1 EGEDPADHECPA
13 RHVLPAGRVRRGPQR
28 RAQHEG
34 RPGVHRLHARRRV
47 PGAAARPDVRVPG
60 RQGGDAAAGV
70 GEVREGRVQPVVGVS
85 GGHHRTSHR
94 VAAAVAGPDL
104 AMTRRRAG
112 GRAGVLALA
121 AIPLV
126 VLVVFF
132 VYPVLGIVGL
142 GFVSD
147 GHFAPGAVLEVLG
160 RPRTGRVL
168 WFTLWS
174 AGLATLVTLL
184 AGLPLAFVLHRLSFP
199 GRGLLRALVVVPF
212 VLPTVVVGVAFSQLV
227 APSGWLRGLHLEG
240 TAAAIVAALAFF
252 NVSVVVRTV
261 GSFWESLDPRREQAA
276 A

>member
-1 EGEDPADHECPA
+1 
-13 RHVLPAGRVRRGPQR
+13 
-28 RAQHEG
+28 
-34 RPGVHRLHARRRV
+34 
-47 PGAAARPDVRVPG
+47 
-60 RQGGDAAAGV
+60 
-70 GEVREGRVQPVVGVS
+70 
-85 GGHHRTSHR
+85 
-94 VAAAVAGPDL
+94 
-104 AMTRRRAG
+104 M
-112 GRAGVLALA
+112 LALA

-126 VLVVFF
+126 VLAVFF
-132 VYPVLGIVGL
+132 VYPVLGIVGQ

-147 GHFAPGAVLEVLG
+147 GRFAPGAVLEVLG

-212 VLPTVVVGVAFSQLV
+212 VLPTVVVGVAFGQLV
-227 APSGWLRGLHLEG
+227 APSGWLGGLHLEG
-240 TAAAIVAALAFF
+240 TAAAIVAALVFF

-276 A
+276 AALGASPLQVFRDGHAAGPAAGGRGRGDGRVPLLLHRVRHRPHARGASLRQRRDRDLAAHHPGARPRRCGCAVGAPARRDRRSAGR